1 MAAKSGGPLLTVR
14 IIAPREILYGS
25 KPAMCLLFSSIIG
38 LIGSNIAQK
47 MQNRTDIIL
56 SKQALAKTGPHRP
69 AHPGSPA
76 AQRRL
81 TNQQLAE
88 TVGLSPSPCSRR
100 VQKLEAAGII
110 LKRETVLDAR
120 KLGLD
125 LTVIIQISMDRHT
138 PERFANFEEKVASY
152 PEVQQCYL
160 VTGQEADYLLKV
172 VVPDIDATSISC
184 STRSPASKG
193 QWCAFQ
199 LCHAAGGGYGGVA
212 VNYVET

>member
-38 LIGSNIAQK
+38 FIGNNIAQK
-47 MQNRTDIIL
+47 MQNRTDIIM
-56 SKQALAKTGPHRP
+56 SKQALAKLDRTDLRILEALQHNG
-69 AHPGSPA
+69 G
-76 AQRRL
+76 L

-125 LTVIIQISMDRHT
+125 LLPGHRPGGRLSTESGGAGYRWL
-138 PERFANFEEKVASY
+138 PAFPA
-152 PEVQQCYL
+152 QQ
-160 VTGQEADYLLKV
+160 DH
-172 VVPDIDATSISC
+172 PH
-184 STRSPASKG
+184 RRG

-212 VNYVET
+212 VELC